1 LLENQRAGVCFGW
14 KGWPGGTVAM
24 ELALRR
30 AESAFPSAKLRQAQA
45 IRSKMA
51 VVGRKIAA
59 WRPSSRKSRIAII
72 VNSR

>member
-1 LLENQRAGVCFGW
+1 
-14 KGWPGGTVAM
+14 M